1 MKKLLALVI
10 AFVVVGSGVAI
21 AHQPVVLLNS
31 DTTAAKGPLLVDGT
45 VSFAVRA
52 SFAKAGEKKA
62 FRAQFKEG
70 DVLEIQYLIID
81 KKPES
86 ALKVNQL
93 PGLVVTGPD
102 GFKLTMKLNE
112 RTKFFEPYGKTN
124 YLYLGRFSGMAKAGI
139 YSFVLTARAKSA
151 ITLGVGDREVSGEVV
166 RGAYVAPT
174 VSATPTPTRTAVVTP
189 TPTLTPTVTATP
201 TPTVA
206 GYTMAQVRANNTAK
220 SCWSVIDGYVYN
232 LTNWINS
239 HPGGSGAIL
248 FLCGT
253 DGTNAFKAQHENQSK
268 PAVRLD
274 TYRLGPLNK

>member
-1 MKKLLALVI
+1 MKKLLALVV
-10 AFVVVGSGVAI
+10 AFVVMGSGVAV

-70 DVLEIQYLIID
+70 DALEIQYLIID
-81 KKPES
+81 KKPEN
-86 ALKVNQL
+86 ALKITQL
-93 PGLVVTGPD
+93 PTLVVTGPG
-102 GFKLTMKLNE
+102 GFKTTLQINE
-112 RTKFFEPYGKTN
+112 RTKFYEPYGKTN
-124 YLYLGRFSGMAKAGI
+124 YLYLARYSQMVKAGI
-139 YSFVLTARAKSA
+139 YSFVITAKGKAA
-151 ITLGVGDREVSGEVV
+151 ITVAVGTKEIQGEVV
-166 RGAYVAPT
+166 RGGYIAPT
-174 VSATPTPTRTAVVTP
+174 VSATPTPTPTVTSTPSPTPVVTP
-189 TPTLTPTVTATP
+189 SPT
-201 TPTVA
+201 

-220 SCWSVIDGYVYN
+220 SCWTAIDGYVYN
-232 LTNWINS
+232 LTNWIS
-239 HPGGSGAIL
+239 AHPGGSGAIM

-253 DGTNAFKAQHENQSK
+253 DGSNAFKAQHENQSK

>member
-1 MKKLLALVI
+1 MKKLLALIV
-10 AFVVVGSGVAI
+10 AFVVMGSGFAV

-52 SFAKAGEKKA
+52 SLAKAGEKKA

-70 DVLEIQYLIID
+70 DALEIQYLIVD
-81 KKPES
+81 KKPEN
-86 ALKVNQL
+86 ALKMTQL
-93 PGLVVTGPD
+93 PTLVVTGPG
-102 GFKLTMKLNE
+102 GFKLTLKLNE
-112 RTKFFEPYGKTN
+112 RTKFFEPFSQTN
-124 YLYLGRFSGMAKAGI
+124 YLYLGRYSGTAKAGI
-139 YSFVLTARAKSA
+139 YSFVITGRGKSA
-151 ITLGVGDREVSGEVV
+151 ITLGVGDREVPGEVV

-174 VSATPTPTRTAVVTP
+174 VSAAPTPAVSATP
-189 TPTLTPTVTATP
+189 TP

-220 SCWSVIDGYVYN
+220 SCWTAIDGYVYD
-232 LTNWINS
+232 LTNWIS
-239 HPGGSGAIL
+239 AHPGGAGAIL

-253 DGTNAFKAQHENQSK
+253 DGSNAYKAQHENQSR